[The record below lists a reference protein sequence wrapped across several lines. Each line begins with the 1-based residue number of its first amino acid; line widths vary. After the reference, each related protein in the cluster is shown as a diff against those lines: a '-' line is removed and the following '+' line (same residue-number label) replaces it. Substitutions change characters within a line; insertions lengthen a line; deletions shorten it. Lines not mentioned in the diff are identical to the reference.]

1 MANEQ
6 KPKRPAV
13 DWEAVEREYRVGI
26 KTLRQIASEHGVSNP
41 AIVKRAK
48 RDGWERDLTA
58 KIRDK
63 AESLVSKQL
72 VSAEVSKEARIAERH
87 IVDANA
93 EMMASVISGHHNLLT
108 RLRGI
113 AMLLMDRLEAELEG
127 TDLFIQLGEM
137 MASPD
142 EFGVDKAGDLYRKVI
157 ALPTQTDTAK
167 KLSEMLKTII
177 ELERKVFKIDEQ
189 KQGDANP
196 VAEFLKSI
204 SGNALPVSRDVPDDD
219 GDD

>member
-1 MANEQ
+1 MSDQ
-6 KPKRPAV
+6 KPNRSAV
-13 DWEAVEREYRVGI
+13 DWEAVEREYRAGI
-26 KTLRQIASEHGVSNP
+26 KTLRQIANEQGVSNP

-48 RDGWERDLTA
+48 RDGWERDLSA
-58 KIRDK
+58 KIHAK

-72 VSAEVSKEARIAERH
+72 VSSVVSKEDVIAERQ

-93 EMMASVISGHHNLLT
+93 EMMASVIRGHHKLLT

-142 EFGVDKAGDLYRKVI
+142 EFGSDKMGDLYRKVI

-167 KLSEMLKTII
+167 KLAEMLKTII

-189 KQGDANP
+189 KPVDVNP
-196 VAEFLKSI
+196 VAEFLRSI
-204 SGNALPVSRDVPDDD
+204 SGNALPVSREVPDDD

>member
-1 MANEQ
+1 MSDQ
-6 KPKRPAV
+6 KPNRSAV
-13 DWEAVEREYRVGI
+13 DWEAVEREYRAGI
-26 KTLRQIASEHGVSNP
+26 KTLRQIADEQGVSNP

-48 RDGWERDLTA
+48 RDGWERDLSA
-58 KIRDK
+58 KIHAK

-72 VSAEVSKEARIAERH
+72 VSSVVSKEDAIAERQ

-93 EMMASVISGHHNLLT
+93 EMMASVIRGHHKLLT

-142 EFGVDKAGDLYRKVI
+142 EFGSDKIGDLYRKVI

-167 KLSEMLKTII
+167 KLAEMLKTII

-189 KQGDANP
+189 KPVDVNP
-196 VAEFLKSI
+196 VADFLRSI